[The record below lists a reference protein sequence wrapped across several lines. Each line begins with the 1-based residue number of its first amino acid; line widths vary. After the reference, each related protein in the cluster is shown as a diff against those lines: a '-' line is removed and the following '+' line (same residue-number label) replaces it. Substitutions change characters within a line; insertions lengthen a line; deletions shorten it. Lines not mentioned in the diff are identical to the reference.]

1 MYACPMTTRTALVA
15 GATGLVGGYVK
26 ELLLDN
32 PAYGRV
38 TLLVRRAQERSQAS
52 EKARELVVDFEALAE
67 HAAELAVDDV
77 YACLGTTIKVAGSQ
91 EKFRR
96 VDHDYTVAVAELAK
110 KAGATRL
117 ALVSSVGATEKGGNF
132 YLRVK
137 GETER
142 DVAALGYATVSI
154 ARPSLL
160 VGPRKESRPAE
171 AAGIAVA
178 RALAFTMVGGLRGYR
193 PIEAKTVAAGL
204 VRATLDGAPGVRVL
218 QFAELTEL
226 AART

>member
-1 MYACPMTTRTALVA
+1 MTTRTALVA
-15 GATGLVGGYVK
+15 GATGLVGGHVK
-26 ELLLDN
+26 ALLLASADY
-32 PAYGRV
+32 ARV
-38 TLLVRRAQERSQAS
+38 TVLVRKPLGEAHA
-52 EKARELVVDFEALAE
+52 KLKELVVDFEKLAD
-67 HAAELAVDDV
+67 HAADFAVDDV

-110 KAGATRL
+110 KAGASRL
-117 ALVSSVGATEKGGNF
+117 ALVSSVGATGPTEKGGNF

-137 GETER
+137 GETEK
-142 DVAALGYATVSI
+142 DVRALGYDTLSI

-160 VGPRKESRPAE
+160 VGDRKESRPLE
-171 AAGIAVA
+171 AAGIGVA

-204 VRATLDGAPGVRVL
+204 VRATLDGAPGVREL
-218 QFAELTEL
+218 AFAELTEL
-226 AART
+226 AARM

>member
-1 MYACPMTTRTALVA
+1 MTTRTALLA
-15 GATGLVGGYVK
+15 GATGLVGGHVK
-26 ELLLDN
+26 SVLLAHPD
-32 PAYGRV
+32 YRRV
-38 TLLVRRAQERSQAS
+38 TVLVRRPLGGESNAKLS
-52 EKARELVVDFEALAE
+52 EVVVDFEALAE
-67 HAAELAVDDV
+67 HAAELGADDV

-117 ALVSSVGATEKGGNF
+117 ALVSSVGAAATSGNF

-142 DVAALGYATVSI
+142 DVAALGYDAVSI

-160 VGPRKESRPAE
+160 VGDRRESRPAE

-178 RALAFTMVGGLRGYR
+178 RALAFTMVGGLRAYR
-193 PIEAKTVAAGL
+193 PIEAKAVAAAL

-218 QFAELTEL
+218 EFAELASRAH
-226 AART
+226 AAS